1 MSAKAR
7 GFTLVE
13 LIVLIVVIGITVV
26 TVLLTFQIAVRASA
40 DPQVQKQAQAIAE
53 AMLDEILLASYDALP
68 GAPWPA
74 TPRSGYDDVADYNG
88 FTTGVGGMVDIQGN
102 AVSGLGQYN
111 VSVAVAAP
119 AGLNGVPDA
128 RRITVTVTG
137 PGGVSLALDAY
148 RVKYQ

>member
-1 MSAKAR
+1 MCARAR

-13 LIVLIVVIGITVV
+13 LVVLIVVIGITAVSL
-26 TVLLTFQIAVRASA
+26 LLTFQLAVRASA

-68 GAPWPA
+68 GAAWPA

-88 FTTGVGGMVDIQGN
+88 FTTGVGGMVDISGN
-102 AVSGLGQYN
+102 PVAALGQYN
-111 VSVAVAAP
+111 VTVTVAVAA
-119 AGLNGVPDA
+119 LNGVAAA
-128 RRITVTVTG
+128 RRVTVTVTG
-137 PGGVSLALDAY
+137 PGGVSLSLDGY

>member
-7 GFTLVE
+7 GFTLIE
-13 LIVLIVVIGITVV
+13 LIVLIVVIGV
-26 TVLLTFQIAVRASA
+26 TAVSVLLTFQVAVRASA

-74 TPRSGYDDVADYNG
+74 TPRSGYDNVADYNG
-88 FTTGVGGMVDIQGN
+88 FTTGVGGMLDIQGN
-102 AVSGLGQYN
+102 AVAGLGQYN
-111 VSVAVAAP
+111 VTVAVAPP
-119 AGLNGVPDA
+119 AALNGAADA
-128 RRITVTVTG
+128 HRITVTVTG
-137 PGGVSLALDAY
+137 PGGVSLSLDAY